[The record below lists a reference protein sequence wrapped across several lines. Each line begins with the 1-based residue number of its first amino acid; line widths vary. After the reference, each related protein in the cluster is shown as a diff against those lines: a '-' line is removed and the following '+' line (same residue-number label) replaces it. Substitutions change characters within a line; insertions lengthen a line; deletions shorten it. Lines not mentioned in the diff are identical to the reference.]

1 MRNLVRKAL
10 RKTVWIRRGRK
21 GSRKRVQIQPN
32 ESIVYGVC
40 FAIAALAGLVALQI
54 AYMAFLGAWNSEIFA
69 AITGLIGTIT
79 GVFIG
84 QKA

>member
-1 MRNLVRKAL
+1 LRNIIRKAL

-21 GSRKRVQIQPN
+21 GRKRVQIQPN
-32 ESIVYGVC
+32 ESIVYGVS
-40 FAIAALAGLVALQI
+40 FAVAALAGLVVLQI
-54 AYMAFLGAWNSEIFA
+54 AHMALFGTWNSEIFA

-79 GVFIG
+79 GVFIS